1 MPYNHTSAFFGFWKN
16 LLPWNSVGSM
26 ISFKLLWHI
35 MMKTR
40 WQQYLKLKLE
50 LIAPIHHE
58 LIIYSAQTFMHM
70 LLISINRNLLQ
81 ARLIILPTI
90 TKQLNCLSLLA
101 SLSALTFHIYLDW
114 FMASSIS
121 YLFVTLIL
129 SIISLLA
136 CTSNAQLSPTFY
148 ATSCPNFQ
156 RIARDEMTK
165 AVNRQPRNAASIL
178 RLFFHDCFVNVR
190 FC

>member
-1 MPYNHTSAFFGFWKN
+1 
-16 LLPWNSVGSM
+16 
-26 ISFKLLWHI
+26 
-35 MMKTR
+35 MKTR

-58 LIIYSAQTFMHM
+58 LIIYSARTFMHVTY
-70 LLISINRNLLQ
+70 LYKQELAASSF
-81 ARLIILPTI
+81 IIPPHNHKA
-90 TKQLNCLSLLA
+90 TKPLA
-101 SLSALTFHIYLDW
+101 ASCQFICFNFPFLDW

-129 SIISLLA
+129 TIISLLA

-190 FC
+190 FCQCVCVYVQW